1 MVHADSLDGY
11 LGHLKGTSHAFHIY
25 IYSTGV
31 ALRDSKNK
39 VFNSVT
45 LSGAPSGFC
54 HILHLPIW
62 TKWLGV
68 CQKLVRVISVY
79 AATLEKKKPET
90 VLIVIR
96 PRLYWYMLRQKLSN
110 VVRMIQSVP
119 AAGDSIKSLLPQRV
133 YFHLIIYFGDTD
145 SFHRSIVYITQ
156 NEEMQNKQIT
166 YFFKKS
172 VLHLLITL

>member
-31 ALRDSKNK
+31 ALCDSKNK

-45 LSGAPSGFC
+45 LSGALSGFC

-62 TKWLGV
+62 TKWLGA

-79 AATLEKKKPET
+79 AATLKKPPET
-90 VLIVIR
+90 VLIVIK
-96 PRLYWYMLRQKLSN
+96 PRLYWYMLRLKLSN

-119 AAGDSIKSLLPQRV
+119 AAGDSIESFLPQRV
-133 YFHLIIYFGDTD
+133 YFHLIIYFGDTE

-156 NEEMQNKQIT
+156 NEEMQNKQVT
-166 YFFKKS
+166 YF
-172 VLHLLITL
+172 